1 MDTKKLDLGESKPK
15 AQAPDT
21 NHYRCTLIPA
31 DLLPEQVEPAAS
43 SKTLPFC
50 LIQAINADDARGR
63 AYRATGMAVHDVER
77 IEYPQEVAA

>member
-1 MDTKKLDLGESKPK
+1 MMHT
-15 AQAPDT
+15 APT

-50 LIQAINADDARGR
+50 LIQATNADAARGR

-77 IEYPQEVAA
+77 IEGLQKVAV

>member
-1 MDTKKLDLGESKPK
+1 MDTKKLDPGKTKPK
-15 AQAPDT
+15 VQAPDA
-21 NHYRCTLIPA
+21 NFYRCTLIPA